1 MRINT
6 IVNRYIFTEMIPP
19 LFINVLFITFIFM
32 MATILKITQLIVNY
46 RVSLWKVVLFITYT
60 IPYRLEYIIP
70 MSVMMAVL
78 LTFLRMSGDN
88 EIVALKASGISIYGL
103 LPPVFFFCSLG
114 ALVTAFISIY
124 GSPWGRVS
132 FRALVV
138 EVAQSHLDVGLK
150 ERTFNDTFKGVM
162 LYVNK
167 IDLKNNQLIDV
178 FIEDQR
184 ETKVSSTV
192 IAPVGR
198 LLKEPDNPAYHLKL
212 YKGTVNQVNLKT
224 KSANTMHFDTYDLRL
239 DMEKVLAT
247 AGGGAKREKEMSVSE
262 LIRYLDSAKE
272 KNNRFYIA
280 LMEFHKKFSLPA
292 SCLALGLLAVP
303 LGIQSH
309 SGKRSYGIGLG
320 LVFFLL
326 YYLLFSAA
334 RVFGKAGSYP
344 PLIGM
349 WVPNFVM
356 TAIGIYLLVLTARE
370 RSLPIDA
377 WLHFIKQT
385 AKKCRIPIR

>member
-192 IAPVGR
+192 IAPLGR

-224 KSANTMHFDTYDLRL
+224 KSANTLHFDTYDLRL

-262 LIRYLDSAKE
+262 LIRHLDSAKE

-280 LMEFHKKFSLPA
+280 LMEFHKKFSLPF

-334 RVFGKAGSYP
+334 RVFGKAGIYP

-377 WLHFIKQT
+377 WLNFIKQT
-385 AKKCRIPIR
+385 VKKCRIPIR